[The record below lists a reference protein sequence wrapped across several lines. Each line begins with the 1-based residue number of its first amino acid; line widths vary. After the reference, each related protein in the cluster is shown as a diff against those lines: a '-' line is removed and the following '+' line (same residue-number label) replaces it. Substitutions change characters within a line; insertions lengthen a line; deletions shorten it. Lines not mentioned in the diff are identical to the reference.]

1 MEQQNPGDR
10 ALSITLTANEWNST
24 LDAMSLGPYRQV
36 APLIAKIHDQA
47 QAQQQPAPPKLA
59 AE

>member
-1 MEQQNPGDR
+1 MEQQNPGDKP
-10 ALSITLTANEWNST
+10 LVITLTANEWNAA
-24 LDAMSLGPYRQV
+24 LDGMSLGPYRQV
-36 APLIAKIHDQA
+36 GPIIQKIMEQA